1 MTRSFYHY
9 ILTLRGALEVNPVTH
24 FAQAV
29 SLDPQFPKQSTEYD
43 EISSYL
49 ELEADYVPTMQLFDE
64 LWDLYVAD
72 NNK

>member
-9 ILTLRGALEVNPVTH
+9 VLTLRGALTHDPVSL

-29 SLDPQFPKQSTEYD
+29 SLDAQFPKQSCEYD

-49 ELEADYVPTMQLFDE
+49 ELETDYVSSMQLFDE
-64 LWDLYVAD
+64 IWELYVAH
-72 NNK
+72 NKK